1 MKRRPW
7 LGPTILLIV
16 ALLLV
21 AGCER
26 IVYVSDGCLYFS
38 PIRPTAEEI
47 ATMTGETVRQI
58 LSHNETGRGLCDWQ
72 P

>member
-1 MKRRPW
+1 MKT
-7 LGPTILLIV
+7 LA
-16 ALLLV
+16 ALALV
-21 AGCER
+21 ACTAMSCER

-47 ATMTGETVRQI
+47 AAMTGETVRQI
-58 LSHNETGRGLCDWQ
+58 LTHNETGRGLCDWQ

>member
-1 MKRRPW
+1 MKT
-7 LGPTILLIV
+7 LV
-16 ALLLV
+16 ALAIVLL

-26 IVYVSDGCLYFS
+26 IVYVSDGCLYFE

-47 ATMTGETVRQI
+47 ATMTSETVRQI
-58 LSHNETGRGLCDWQ
+58 LSHNDTGKGLCDWQ